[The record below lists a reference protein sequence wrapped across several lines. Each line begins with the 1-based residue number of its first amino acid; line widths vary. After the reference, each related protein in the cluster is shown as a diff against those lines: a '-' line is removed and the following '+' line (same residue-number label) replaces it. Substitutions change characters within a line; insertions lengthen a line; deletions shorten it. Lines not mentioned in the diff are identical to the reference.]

1 MLRFSP
7 PLAPARG
14 SRVPLCA
21 ILLALSACSPSQPPE
36 TPATPSGTAEAVAAE
51 PAPTAEAAPAV
62 TATPGSVVKNDAP
75 STEAYELMPSDC
87 DALGKQYGI
96 VARADQMA
104 ALSPKL
110 SAKQRA
116 ATAEQVDRV
125 VSKLEESW
133 IQSCQSSLVNKAVEH
148 KSIKCALA
156 AKTVKQFDVCL
167 NGEGGTPQTPAK
179 PGKKK

>member
-1 MLRFSP
+1 MLRLSA
-7 PLAPARG
+7 LAALAG
-14 SRVPLCA
+14 A
-21 ILLALSACSPSQPPE
+21 AALSACSPSQPPE
-36 TPATPSGTAEAVAAE
+36 TPATPSGTAEPAAS
-51 PAPTAEAAPAV
+51 AAPAA
-62 TATPGSVVKNDAP
+62 TAEPPPTTTAMPGSVVKSDAP
-75 STEAYELMPSDC
+75 STDAYELTPSDC

-96 VARADQMA
+96 VQRADQMA

-110 SAKQRA
+110 SEKQRA

-133 IQSCQSSLVNKAVEH
+133 TQSCHATLVNKAVEH
-148 KSIKCALA
+148 KNIKCALA

-179 PGKKK
+179 PSKKK